1 MQFKAHVAKDGARS
15 WSLVRWEYDANKGR
29 SRPINLGA
37 VTAAQLRSA
46 SRASQLDITSRLS
59 PDERNELDEFWKAAR
74 PAVMRDVYART
85 FRMTLYELREAVE
98 AIDAGAATPQVA
110 EQLWLAIDRVS
121 ASLRK
126 GGLPRQK
133 SAKTKAGERASEPLE
148 PTPTEAA
155 RTPAA
160 RAMVLVKAAE
170 VFGSE
175 AEGEAWMERPAI
187 GLEQQR
193 PIDLMTTPEGL
204 ETVMVFL
211 GRLERDVY
219 T

>member
-1 MQFKAHVAKDGARS
+1 MQFKAHVAKDGTRS

-29 SRPINLGA
+29 SRPTNLGA
-37 VTAAQLRSA
+37 ATQLRSA
-46 SRASQLDITSRLS
+46 SRASQLDIASRLS

-126 GGLPRQK
+126 AGLPRK
-133 SAKTKAGERASEPLE
+133 KPANTKAGERAGEPLE
-148 PTPTEAA
+148 PTPIEVACTAA
-155 RTPAA
+155 A
-160 RAMVLVKAAE
+160 
-170 VFGSE
+170 G
-175 AEGEAWMERPAI
+175 
-187 GLEQQR
+187 Q
-193 PIDLMTTPEGL
+193 
-204 ETVMVFL
+204 
-211 GRLERDVY
+211 
-219 T
+219 